1 MEVGLGSGLA
11 LKMRDAEQWR
21 LLRPS
26 PRPTWLTQ
34 QIRGLLCQLGYWL
47 IRVGRLQWQQADHCQ
62 HERLISY
69 HCIASRNPSRAI

>member
-1 MEVGLGSGLA
+1 MIHPELELQIAKQRIGDM
-11 LKMRDAEQWR
+11 MRDAAQRR

-47 IRVGRLQWQQADHCQ
+47 IRVGQQQRQQTDHCQ
-62 HERLISY
+62 HERLIS
-69 HCIASRNPSRAI
+69 

>member
-1 MEVGLGSGLA
+1 MIHPELELQIAKQRIGDM
-11 LKMRDAEQWR
+11 MRDAEQWR

-47 IRVGRLQWQQADHCQ
+47 IRVGQQQRQQTDHCQ
-62 HERLISY
+62 HERLIS
-69 HCIASRNPSRAI
+69 